1 MKMNPAECDQADCE
15 AAALRQAIAGLLPFC
30 ASPVLRR
37 ALAAL
42 VNRPEDAAAIAVRRS
57 QQARSAANP
66 AAVTIAEWDGLRT
79 RVVTRLA
86 ELGLSR
92 QDLAAA
98 TGINGHTL
106 RTYLAASGPPGG
118 QDIARKLE
126 AWLQDTAVDPD
137 EAIKDE
143 LKAPEVA
150 ASVPFRGNEADRSRS
165 AGSVSAGASR
175 ERRLSRI
182 A

>member
-15 AAALRQAIAGLLPFC
+15 ATALRQAIAGLLPFC

-42 VNRPEDAAAIAVRRS
+42 VNRPEDASAIAARRS

-79 RVVTRLA
+79 WVVTRLA

-126 AWLQDTAVDPD
+126 AWLQDTDPD